1 MEGNQYGAVEFTLEA
16 TFEIEYQ
23 VTVRGPDV
31 NAPVLSGDEFQILSE
46 SDGEADFE
54 AVSDT
59 IATDILDTS
68 VTMNLD
74 AGEYRLVVENAAD
87 LPEAA

>member
-1 MEGNQYGAVEFTLEA
+1 MAVRVLNEGRRSANPRCKC
-16 TFEIEYQ
+16 
-23 VTVRGPDV
+23 VRTNRRCV
-31 NAPVLSGDEFQILSE
+31 QILSE

-68 VTMNLD
+68 VTRNLD